1 MFFLTSRETPPM
13 ESRFY
18 VRSQKCFSQG
28 RVFNSFIISGMEK
41 TVHTE
46 IIKFKTSES
55 RWRPECFL
63 SLLIVRFVKCEISKV
78 I

>member
-1 MFFLTSRETPPM
+1 MLFLTSIEKPPM

-41 TVHTE
+41 TVHIE
-46 IIKFKTSES
+46 II
-55 RWRPECFL
+55 
-63 SLLIVRFVKCEISKV
+63 SLKLAKADGGWNVFFHYCL
-78 I
+78 